1 MKLYI
6 GRAIPWLL
14 PVAIISIVSTQLW
27 NRTTV
32 IPTQRTPTPVV
43 GLVAARSIA
52 LYALV
57 QPEDVRMTIDGTP
70 IAVGSTTATTTESPD
85 VTATNKKP
93 TATTLEAQA
102 TELSQ
107 TVIDR
112 LAIEDIAI
120 NQLLIVGE
128 NLGPRTEGCKSLYI
142 FTVRVIPMTTGLQ
155 PGSQV
160 SLVSIA
166 TATAGTPVTGTPAAE
181 NAPVHAVVMHI
192 GETDSKGYVAVTLAT
207 DLPGGR
213 YLAQNADAV
222 FIHASPTANSSSA
235 TSGVIECK
243 IDD

>member
-57 QPEDVRMTIDGTP
+57 RPEDVRMTIDGTP
-70 IAVGSTTATTTESPD
+70 IALGSSTATTTESPD
-85 VTATNKKP
+85 DTATNKKP
-93 TATTLEAQA
+93 TATA

-120 NQLLIVGE
+120 NQPLIVGE